1 LDSNKTEDDTM
12 RNLWLSLILALAS
25 GWASA
30 QGFPSK
36 QITIIVGVA
45 PGGTLDTLARQV
57 AQGLTTVLKQPVV
70 VENTTGAGGLVG
82 FQRLIKSEPDG
93 HTLNFSNMSLL
104 IIPHLYPKGNFDPLV
119 DLVPVGTVA
128 TVPMVLAVS
137 NASGIKDLPALMD
150 YMRRHPGK
158 ANFGSGG
165 PGTTAHLAEAL
176 FLNMN
181 KLDATLVQYRGTG
194 PALVDLMSGVI
205 DGIIDQTV
213 TIMPLNADK
222 RVRAIAVSS
231 PRRLPQLPDVPT
243 FAEGGVPQFDLTIW
257 NGLVAPKGTPK
268 AVLDKLA
275 SALSQVIDSPEFKDR
290 VEKQLASQTPSVSER
305 GPEAFRKIL
314 EQDSERVS
322 NLIKAIG
329 MKPAN

>member
-1 LDSNKTEDDTM
+1 M
-12 RNLWLSLILALAS
+12 RKWLLGLILALAS
-25 GWASA
+25 GWTAA
-30 QGFPSK
+30 QGFPNK

-45 PGGTLDTLARQV
+45 PGGTLDALARQV

-82 FQRLIKSEPDG
+82 FQRLLKADPDG
-93 HTLNFSNMSLL
+93 YTLNFSNMSLL
-104 IIPHLYPKGNFDPLV
+104 IIPHLYPKGNFDPLA
-119 DLVPVGTVA
+119 DLAPVGTVA
-128 TVPMVLAVS
+128 TVPMVMAVS

-150 YMRRHPGK
+150 HMRRNPGK
-158 ANFGSGG
+158 VNLGSGG

-176 FLNMN
+176 FLNLN
-181 KLDATLVQYRGTG
+181 KLDGTLVQYRGTG

-243 FAEGGVPQFDLTIW
+243 FAEGGVPQFDLQIW

-268 AVLDKLA
+268 AVLDKLSA
-275 SALSQVIDSPEFKDR
+275 ALSQVIDSPEFKDR
-290 VEKQLASQTPSVSER
+290 VEKQLASQTPSVSDR
-305 GPEAFRKIL
+305 GPDAFRKLL
-314 EQDSERVS
+314 EQDNARVS
-322 NLIKAIG
+322 TLLKAIG
-329 MKPAN
+329 LKPAN

>member
-1 LDSNKTEDDTM
+1 
-12 RNLWLSLILALAS
+12 
-25 GWASA
+25 
-30 QGFPSK
+30 
-36 QITIIVGVA
+36 
-45 PGGTLDTLARQV
+45 
-57 AQGLTTVLKQPVV
+57 
-70 VENTTGAGGLVG
+70 
-82 FQRLIKSEPDG
+82 
-93 HTLNFSNMSLL
+93 
-104 IIPHLYPKGNFDPLV
+104 
-119 DLVPVGTVA
+119 
-128 TVPMVLAVS
+128 
-137 NASGIKDLPALMD
+137 
-150 YMRRHPGK
+150 
-158 ANFGSGG
+158 
-165 PGTTAHLAEAL
+165 
-176 FLNMN
+176 
-181 KLDATLVQYRGTG
+181 
-194 PALVDLMSGVI
+194 
-205 DGIIDQTV
+205 
-213 TIMPLNADK
+213 LNADK